1 MIKCPRN
8 SNACTKIL
16 SNTLPKQADTIPLN
30 EEERK
35 QWEEDD
41 GEYISLEDV
50 KKKLGF

>member
-1 MIKCPRN
+1 MSKEQQRLHKNPFKHI
-8 SNACTKIL
+8 TE
-16 SNTLPKQADTIPLN
+16 ADTIPLN